1 MAKQLFYSNN
11 FSINWDAKKNPGEV
25 QRESASKRS
34 MKTQTNKAKWMPK
47 PTPKN
52 PGEVQRNYA
61 SKQSMKTQTNKA
73 KWSKGFI
80 KNPSG
85 VSIHGPSYKSG
96 NSTIGKLK
104 KLGGSSLKF

>member
-11 FSINWDAKKNPGEV
+11 FSINWDAKKNPGDV
-25 QRESASKRS
+25 QRESASKR
-34 MKTQTNKAKWMPK
+34 
-47 PTPKN
+47 
-52 PGEVQRNYA
+52 
-61 SKQSMKTQTNKA
+61 SMKTQTNKA